1 MALQST
7 GAISLNDIHIEAGG
21 SSGTSCTINDSD
33 IRGLIGKTSGAQ
45 SSFSEFYGA
54 SSVSYSAFATWAATN
69 YPTVKSGSYQS
80 GSGRVAAACAG
91 SMWGS
96 PTHWVTNDSYVAMW
110 ALHCI
115 ESTTAANYITS
126 GSRYVVWERGV
137 TVGNQSTSSTTRHG
151 CTTSGYSAW
160 PSYRANCWYYD
171 SNLNDYRKM
180 TSTTNN
186 YSSFTGP

>member
-1 MALQST
+1 MALQSS

-21 SSGTSCTINDSD
+21 SSGTLCTINDSD
-33 IRGLIGKTSGAQ
+33 IRGLIGKTSGAT
-45 SSFSEFYGA
+45 SSFNEFYGA
-54 SSVSYSAFATWAATN
+54 SSVSYSAFASWAATN

-80 GSGRVAAACAG
+80 GTGRVAAACAG

-96 PTHWVTNDSYVAMW
+96 PTHWVTDDSNVAKW

-115 ESTTAANYITS
+115 QSSTAANYITS
-126 GSRYVVWERGV
+126 GSRYVVWGRGAYA
-137 TVGNQSTSSTTRHG
+137 GYLNTSAVTRHS
-151 CTTSGYSAW
+151 CTTSSYSYW
-160 PSYRANCWYYD
+160 NSYRANCWYYD

-180 TSTTNN
+180 TTTTSS